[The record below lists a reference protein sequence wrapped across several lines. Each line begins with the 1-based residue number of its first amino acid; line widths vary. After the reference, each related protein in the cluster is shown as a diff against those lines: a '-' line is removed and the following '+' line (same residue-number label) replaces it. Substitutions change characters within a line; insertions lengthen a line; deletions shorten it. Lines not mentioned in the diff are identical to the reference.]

1 MADRDASL
9 SHKTFPWFRSGFDL
23 EGVVGFLAAWL
34 LGILLAML
42 WEPLFWLG
50 FIPGVIILFATRTAE
65 RVTPQ
70 AADHL
75 TSPCDGVVVSVEE
88 TEAPEGLR
96 MAGPAVRIRVASSP
110 VSNNNVHAPI
120 SGSIDRI
127 ECLEGEPKAVIAM
140 KAEAEGLARLSA
152 VFSNDAIRTGF
163 VFASGG
169 LGPRL
174 VTKSDAGDRVAKGK
188 TVATRRLG
196 GWCDVYIPARSPGR
210 CIVQPGRTLTGGET
224 ILWDLSL
231 SSAATD
237 EPSAYTPETS
247 VRDYSDTDVSGL
259 ASIAATGAAAP
270 EVMPEQIVESD
281 EPLDEATPEEGEA
294 YAARTQA
301 TPEVIPAPVE
311 AEVEAEVAE
320 RQPDWTDET
329 TPETLPP
336 EVADEVSEAPDFGP
350 VSDDDQAKA
359 ELPPEGSAETEDPS
373 TMFERLRQQARRLAG
388 EDDDQK
394 D

>member
-70 AADHL
+70 SVDHV

-96 MAGPAVRIRVASSP
+96 MAGPAVRIRIASSP
-110 VSNNNVHAPI
+110 VSTNNVHAPI
-120 SGSIDRI
+120 AGAIDRI
-127 ECLEGEPKAVIAM
+127 ECTEGEPKAVIAM
-140 KAEAEGLARLSA
+140 KAESEGLARLSA
-152 VFSNDAIRTGF
+152 VFSNDNIRAGF

-196 GWCDVYIPARSPGR
+196 GWCDVYIPARSPGS

-231 SSAATD
+231 
-237 EPSAYTPETS
+237 TS
-247 VRDYSDTDVSGL
+247 VASEPQTDYAAQATAGSYSDNT
-259 ASIAATGAAAP
+259 ATVATTAAAAAAASP
-270 EVMPEQIVESD
+270 EVMPEQLVEAD
-281 EPLDEATPEEGEA
+281 VHVDEADAPEAETYSA
-294 YAARTQA
+294 DSQP
-301 TPEVIPAPVE
+301 TPEVVPAPVE
-311 AEVEAEVAE
+311 AKAEDEVAE
-320 RQPDWTDET
+320 SQASWSDEP

-336 EVADEVSEAPDFGP
+336 EVAEEVSETPDFEP
-350 VSDDDQAKA
+350 DADTASNAESDD
-359 ELPPEGSAETEDPS
+359 GEDPS

-388 EDDDQK
+388 EDDDQENR
-394 D
+394 

>member
-70 AADHL
+70 SADHV

-88 TEAPEGLR
+88 VEAPEGLR

-110 VSNNNVHAPI
+110 VSTNNVHAPI
-120 SGSIDRI
+120 AGGIDRI
-127 ECLEGEPKAVIAM
+127 ECTEGEPKAVIAM
-140 KAEAEGLARLSA
+140 KAESEGLARLFA
-152 VFSNDAIRTGF
+152 VFSNDNIRTGF

-196 GWCDVYIPARSPGR
+196 GWCDVYIPARSPGS

-231 SSAATD
+231 TKAASAPQNDDAVQAMAGSHSENTAPVATTAAT
-237 EPSAYTPETS
+237 AA
-247 VRDYSDTDVSGL
+247 V
-259 ASIAATGAAAP
+259 ASP
-270 EVMPEQIVESD
+270 EVMPEQLVEADAPVDDADVS
-281 EPLDEATPEEGEA
+281 ENET
-294 YAARTQA
+294 YAADSQP

-311 AEVEAEVAE
+311 EEAEAIVQASE
-320 RQPDWTDET
+320 EEWVTQP

-336 EVADEVSEAPDFGP
+336 EVAEDVSETPNFEPDADTS
-350 VSDDDQAKA
+350 SDA
-359 ELPPEGSAETEDPS
+359 EGEDEDPS

-388 EDDDQK
+388 EDEDEGNR
-394 D
+394 

>member
-70 AADHL
+70 SADHV

-88 TEAPEGLR
+88 VEAPESLR

-110 VSNNNVHAPI
+110 VSTNNVHAPI
-120 SGSIDRI
+120 AGALDRI
-127 ECLEGEPKAVIAM
+127 ECTEGEPKAVIAM
-140 KAEAEGLARLSA
+140 KAESEGLARLSA
-152 VFSNDAIRTGF
+152 VFSNNNIRTGF

-196 GWCDVYIPARSPGR
+196 GWCDVYIPARSPGS

-224 ILWDLSL
+224 ILWDLALTKAASAPQHDDAVQAMAG
-231 SSAATD
+231 SHSENTAPVATTAAT
-237 EPSAYTPETS
+237 AA
-247 VRDYSDTDVSGL
+247 V
-259 ASIAATGAAAP
+259 ASP
-270 EVMPEQIVESD
+270 EVMPEQLVEAD
-281 EPLDEATPEEGEA
+281 APVDEADVPENEA
-294 YAARTQA
+294 YTADSQP

-311 AEVEAEVAE
+311 EEAEATVQASE
-320 RQPDWTDET
+320 EEWVTQP

-336 EVADEVSEAPDFGP
+336 EVAEDVSETPNFEPGADTS
-350 VSDDDQAKA
+350 SDA
-359 ELPPEGSAETEDPS
+359 EGEDEDPS

-388 EDDDQK
+388 EDEDEGNR
-394 D
+394 

>member
-34 LGILLAML
+34 LGVLLAML

-70 AADHL
+70 SSEHV

-88 TEAPEGLR
+88 VEAPEGLR

-110 VSNNNVHAPI
+110 VSTNNVHAPI
-120 SGSIDRI
+120 AGAIDRI
-127 ECLEGEPKAVIAM
+127 EYTEGEPKAIVAM
-140 KAEAEGLARLSA
+140 KAESEGLARLSA
-152 VFSNDAIRTGF
+152 VFSNDNIRAGF

-196 GWCDVYIPARSPGR
+196 GWCDVYIPARSPGA

-231 SSAATD
+231 TGVASQPQNDHAAQAT
-237 EPSAYTPETS
+237 SET
-247 VRDYSDTDVSGL
+247 YSGNT
-259 ASIAATGAAAP
+259 AAVATTTAAAAAASP
-270 EVMPEQIVESD
+270 EVMPEQLVEAD
-281 EPLDEATPEEGEA
+281 APVDEADVSESEA
-294 YAARTQA
+294 YTADAQP
-301 TPEVIPAPVE
+301 TPEVNPAPVE
-311 AEVEAEVAE
+311 EEAEATVQASE
-320 RQPDWTDET
+320 EEWITES

-336 EVADEVSEAPDFGP
+336 DVAED
-350 VSDDDQAKA
+350 VSDTPNFEPDADT
-359 ELPPEGSAETEDPS
+359 PTDGEGGNEDPS

-388 EDDDQK
+388 EDEDEGNR
-394 D
+394 

>member
-70 AADHL
+70 SAHHV

-110 VSNNNVHAPI
+110 VSTNNVHAPI
-120 SGSIDRI
+120 AGAIDRI
-127 ECLEGEPKAVIAM
+127 ECTEGEPKAVIAM
-140 KAEAEGLARLSA
+140 KAESEGLARLSA
-152 VFSNDAIRTGF
+152 VFSNDNIRAGF
-163 VFASGG
+163 VFSSGG

-196 GWCDVYIPARSPGR
+196 GWCGVYIPARSPGS
-210 CIVQPGRTLTGGET
+210 CIVHPGRTLTGGET
-224 ILWDLSL
+224 ILWDLSM
-231 SSAATD
+231 
-237 EPSAYTPETS
+237 TS
-247 VRDYSDTDVSGL
+247 VDSKPYEGDAAQPTAKTYSDNT
-259 ASIAATGAAAP
+259 AAIATTAAAAAAAP
-270 EVMPEQIVESD
+270 EVMPEQIVEAD
-281 EPLDEATPEEGEA
+281 RPVDQADVAEGEA
-294 YAARTQA
+294 YAADSQP

-311 AEVEAEVAE
+311 AEAEAAVEASEE
-320 RQPDWTDET
+320 DWITEP

-336 EVADEVSEAPDFGP
+336 EVAEDVSETPDFEP
-350 VSDDDQAKA
+350 EADTSSDAGGDD
-359 ELPPEGSAETEDPS
+359 SEDPS

-388 EDDDQK
+388 EDEDEGNR
-394 D
+394 